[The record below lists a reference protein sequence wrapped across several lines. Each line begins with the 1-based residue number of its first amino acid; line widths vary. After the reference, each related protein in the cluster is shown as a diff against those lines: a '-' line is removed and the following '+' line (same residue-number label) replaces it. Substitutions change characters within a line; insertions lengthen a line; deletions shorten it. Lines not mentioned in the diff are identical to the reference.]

1 MDGQTRREQILKM
14 LAESEQ
20 PLSGSALAQQLGVS
34 RQIIVSDIALLRA
47 ANRDIM
53 ATARGYLLYSPPV
66 PRCSRCFMVSH
77 TDEQMEDELNT
88 IVDLGGRVLDVLIPH
103 PIYGTIRADLVLS
116 CRQDV
121 AAFMQ
126 RLHTCHTKPLC
137 TLTDGVHY
145 HTVEAA
151 DEEILD
157 SIEKALFSK
166 KYLLTP

>member
-14 LAESEQ
+14 LEESEQ
-20 PLSGSALAQQLGVS
+20 PISGSTLAHQLGVS

-53 ATARGYLLYSPPV
+53 STARGYLLYSP
-66 PRCSRCFMVSH
+66 RHSRCFMVSH
-77 TDEQMEDELNT
+77 TDEQIEDELNT

-121 AAFMQ
+121 AAFMK
-126 RLHTCHTKPLC
+126 RLQTCHTKPLC

-151 DEEILD
+151 DEKLLD

-166 KYLLTP
+166 KYLLTS

>member
-20 PLSGSALAQQLGVS
+20 PLSGSALAHQLGVS

-66 PRCSRCFMVSH
+66 PRRSRCFMVSH

-103 PIYGTIRADLVLS
+103 PIYGT
-116 CRQDV
+116 C
-121 AAFMQ
+121 
-126 RLHTCHTKPLC
+126 
-137 TLTDGVHY
+137 
-145 HTVEAA
+145 
-151 DEEILD
+151 
-157 SIEKALFSK
+157 
-166 KYLLTP
+166 LLYTSRCV